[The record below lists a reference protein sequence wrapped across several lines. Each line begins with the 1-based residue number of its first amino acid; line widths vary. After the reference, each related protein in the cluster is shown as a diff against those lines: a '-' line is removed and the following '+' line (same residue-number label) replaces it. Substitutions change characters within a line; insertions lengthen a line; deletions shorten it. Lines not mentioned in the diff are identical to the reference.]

1 MQPPCCVAEG
11 CYRRSVVV
19 SESIKLLSESEQR
32 RKAIQ
37 ETLDNWIGESPESF
51 REELEELAKH
61 LGL

>member
-1 MQPPCCVAEG
+1 M
-11 CYRRSVVV
+11 VV